1 MVATNK
7 IERLPREKARGIWAK
22 ITLHDWLSILRE
34 FHPENK
40 WHIRGDEIVGCCL
53 YHNEQNPSFH
63 VAPQKGF
70 AYCFGG
76 SCREVV
82 WDPTHFLAKVMN
94 VGFMQVLK
102 QLKSRFGI
110 VLPTAYTQN
119 VAKLEEHEHLKR
131 AIITV
136 MNLELC
142 DIIANPTDAQYAYAA
157 NIVSWLQKRQ
167 IPLETVHQWPIGV
180 LPTRE
185 RLYER
190 LSHDIKNGETLREA
204 AYEYLKA
211 YLALPGSAP
220 KSEGWL
226 AFFYYTS
233 PTTIGRIK
241 LREPKDPLPGQE
253 RRFFIIDDPIDPNI
267 GFFGLNMFAELRPH
281 FQTLPVY
288 VAEGDFDV
296 LATVGH
302 QMETGR
308 NDVFMVGTGGSMDD
322 DLDVLTEFG
331 FKEIYLVQ
339 DNDEG
344 GNGNVR
350 TWLKQNTKVT
360 KVFVWTDADRAAGV
374 KDIDEAYRYYGF
386 EPFFQR
392 LCDPT
397 SFMRNHE
404 WALTQ
409 LNHELANVDP
419 KDVRVRIDH
428 AIELGKT
435 LRDEAERNAF
445 IDVACQDHG
454 MNRDQ
459 LIKDIIVDD
468 TERGFTQ
475 RLANLLSSEYDFIA
489 KESDGSVTYVTVW
502 SKRSRML
509 MALPLH
515 SATCLAPILET
526 DIGSY
531 LEVVRNR
538 VGEPEFLMYRPGP
551 KGRDVPRT
559 DLEKKDKLLR
569 YFQDAVSNLAI
580 SLAPKT
586 RLQEIGQGIHYLDE
600 SEDDEGTPRVYL
612 VNGDRFFR
620 GEIQGDDIKY
630 TQLSSPLLGNK
641 YLFRVAGQPWSKH
654 LRSLADIEEGS
665 KYDPK
670 DIFQK
675 IRQII
680 DMWRFEDQ
688 AGAVTFLA
696 ADVMYTTIAAI
707 FELMVFTDIS
717 GGSHSGK
724 SSLMQIMGGKEYT
737 RYRICEATTVM
748 DNYTAAGIRQFM
760 SNNRLR
766 LILDEFEDNDMGTG
780 RVDSKTL
787 AVRGILDLV
796 RSGRTGA
803 MAVRG
808 TASGEATTA
817 TINFPMTVGG
827 IYTMNLPQDLNRFV
841 HIRTK
846 YVQGLRSPILA
857 VQRALTPEDMKNL
870 RRAVTLCLLPRIP
883 QVLKA
888 YKDIREEYANNA
900 SLPEGIYTRSTEN
913 YYPAAAILKVAGQ
926 DYQKFMFDF
935 SRTQLRGLTESG
947 GVEQQYRKVW
957 DAVLHTNIMLSHH
970 SKDKSGMAPVAKIIS
985 DPDFDWVMRASDIGV
1000 YYLREQNWLV
1010 VFWQRA
1016 IHCVLHWNNEYRN
1029 AQNYHHLKVVA
1040 DQDPRCVP
1048 REKIT
1053 RTFLKTHVWPRTG
1066 AIKVT
1071 ANDISI
1077 LDLTESMANVT
1088 PEEQLVEPVD
1098 ANEKARQ
1105 EMLNEIASDIRAP
1118 RKGNFD
1124 NI

>member
-1 MVATNK
+1 MAAAK
-7 IERLPREKARGIWAK
+7 IERLSRENARKVWTK
-22 ITLHDWLSILRE
+22 ITLADWLSILQE
-34 FHPENK
+34 FQPNNK

-82 WDPTHFLAKVMN
+82 WDPTRFLAKVMN
-94 VGFMQVLK
+94 VGPMQVLK
-102 QLKSRFGI
+102 QLKSRFG
-110 VLPTAYTQN
+110 VALPSSYTQN
-119 VAKLEEHEHLKR
+119 VAKIEEHERLKR
-131 AIITV
+131 AITTV
-136 MNLELC
+136 MNLELR
-142 DIIANPTDAQYAYAA
+142 DIIANPTDPQFAYAA
-157 NIVSWLQKRQ
+157 DLVPWIQRRQ
-167 IPLETVHQWPIGV
+167 IPLETIHQWPMGV

-190 LSHDIKNGETLREA
+190 LSHDIEGGESLRES

-211 YLALPGSAP
+211 YLSLPGTLP

-226 AFFYYTS
+226 AFFYYIN

-241 LREPKDPLPGQE
+241 LREPRDPPPGQE
-253 RRFFIIDDPIDPNI
+253 RRFFIIDDAIDHTI

-288 VAEGDFDV
+288 VVEGDFDV
-296 LATVGH
+296 AATIGH
-302 QMETGR
+302 QLQSGR

-322 DLDVLTEFG
+322 DLDVLAEIG
-331 FKEIYLVQ
+331 FKEIYLVP
-339 DNDEG
+339 DGDEG

-350 TWLKQNTKVT
+350 TWLKQNTKIT
-360 KVFVWTDADRAAGV
+360 KVFSWTDADRAAGV
-374 KDIDEAYRYYGF
+374 KDVDEAYRAYGF

-392 LCDPT
+392 LRDPT
-397 SFMRNHE
+397 SYMRNHE
-404 WALTQ
+404 WALLQ
-409 LNHELANVDP
+409 LNHELATIDP
-419 KDVRVRIDH
+419 NDVRARMDH

-454 MNRDQ
+454 MTRDQ

-468 TERGFTQ
+468 TEAGFIQ
-475 RLANLLSSEYDFIA
+475 RLVNLLLTEYDFIA
-489 KESDGSVTYVTVW
+489 RESDGSVTYVTVW

-515 SATCLAPILET
+515 SAACLMPILQT

-531 LEVVRNR
+531 LSVVRSR
-538 VGEPEFLMYRPGP
+538 IGEPEFLAYRPGP

-559 DLEKKDKLLR
+559 DLEKRDKLMQ
-569 YFQDAVSNLAI
+569 YFHQAVSDASI
-580 SLAPKT
+580 ALAPKS
-586 RLQEIGQGIHYLDE
+586 RLKEVGQGVHYLDE
-600 SEDDEGTPRVYL
+600 SEDDEGSPKVYL
-612 VNGDRFFR
+612 VNGDKFFR

-630 TQLSSPLLGNK
+630 TQLDSPLLANR
-641 YLFRVAGQPWSKH
+641 YLFRVAGQPWSRH
-654 LRSLADIEEGS
+654 LRTLADIEEGE

-670 DIFQK
+670 EIFQK
-675 IRQII
+675 IRQLV
-680 DMWRFEDQ
+680 DMWRFENQ
-688 AGAVTFLA
+688 EGEATFLT
-696 ADVMYTTIAAI
+696 ADIMYTTIAAV
-707 FELMVFTDIS
+707 FELMVLTDIS

-724 SSLMQIMGGKEYT
+724 SSLMQLMGGKEYT
-737 RYRICEATTVM
+737 KYRLCEATTVM
-748 DNYTAAGIRQFM
+748 DNYTSAGIRQFM

-766 LILDEFEDNDMGTG
+766 LILDEFEDNDMGAG
-780 RVDSKTL
+780 RVDSKTM

-796 RSGRTGA
+796 RSARTGA
-803 MAVRG
+803 SAVRG
-808 TASGEATTA
+808 TSGGEATVA

-841 HIRTK
+841 HIHTR
-846 YVQGLRSPILA
+846 YVEGLRSPILA
-857 VQRALTPEDMKNL
+857 VQRACTPEDMKNL

-888 YKDIREEYANNA
+888 YKEIKDEYADNA
-900 SLPEGIYTRSTEN
+900 SLPVGMYTRSAEN

-926 DYQKFMFDF
+926 DYQKFMFEF
-935 SRTQLRGLTESG
+935 SRAQLHGLTASG
-947 GVEQQYRKVW
+947 GAEQQYSKVW

-985 DPDFDWVMRASDIGV
+985 DPDYEWVMRSSDIGV

-1010 VFWQRA
+1010 VLWQRA
-1016 IHCVLHWNNEYRN
+1016 VHSVLRWNNEYRN
-1029 AQNYHHLKVVA
+1029 AQNYRHLKVIA

-1066 AIKVT
+1066 AVKVT

-1077 LDLTESMANVT
+1077 LDLTGSMANVT
-1088 PEEQLVEPVD
+1088 LEEQLVEPVD
-1098 ANEKARQ
+1098 ADEKARQ
-1105 EMLNEIASDIRAP
+1105 EMLSDIASDIRAP